1 MNNNLNTIAPEVKK
15 SENYK
20 TEECILKAEMTQS
33 VGRNIRFTS
42 AQLWNIQKQR
52 KEISYRRFI

>member
-20 TEECILKAEMTQS
+20 TEESILKTEMTQS